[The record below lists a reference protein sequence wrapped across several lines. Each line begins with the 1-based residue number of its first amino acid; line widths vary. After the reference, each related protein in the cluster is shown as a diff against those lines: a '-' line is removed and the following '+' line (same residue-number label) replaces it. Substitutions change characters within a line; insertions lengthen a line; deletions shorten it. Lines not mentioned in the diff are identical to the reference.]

1 MSACRYNLTDSDP
14 GGQKMPRNSNRE
26 KCTDAEKGCGMD
38 SDISLFS
45 NRDDSRELN
54 YRRNAIGG
62 PRRTGSSFASEII
75 EV

>member
-1 MSACRYNLTDSDP
+1 
-14 GGQKMPRNSNRE
+14 MPRNSNGE
-26 KCTDAEKGCGMD
+26 KCTDAEKGCGTD
-38 SDISLFS
+38 SDISLFP